1 LRLRL
6 VVPPFHLSLASF
18 IVVRFQDKP
27 PCHVTSLPNSRL
39 YPVESTSLHEW
50 QHGSATTNNNSKQQQ
65 QNDDDDNNNNRMQNN
80 TLRCVD
86 CRHCSL
92 KTTRRDRWEQVDNW
106 PRRLGERASGNM
118 TGSTIHERAAEAS
131 DDERS
136 PWIDAFDACMRFA
149 SMMLLLFQ
157 DRVDDPLPMDAC
169 LLQQRVAAGCC
180 FHLVDSSRRTKT
192 ESFE

>member
-1 LRLRL
+1 LCCALFLTSARICLRLEIFLRLRL

-92 KTTRRDRWEQVDNW
+92 KTTRRDRC
-106 PRRLGERASGNM
+106 LGERASGNR
-118 TGSTIHERAAEAS
+118 IHERAAAEAS
-131 DDERS
+131 DDESARGS
-136 PWIDAFDACMRFA
+136 TPSMRA
-149 SMMLLLFQ
+149 DGL
-157 DRVDDPLPMDAC
+157 R
-169 LLQQRVAAGCC
+169 
-180 FHLVDSSRRTKT
+180 
-192 ESFE
+192 